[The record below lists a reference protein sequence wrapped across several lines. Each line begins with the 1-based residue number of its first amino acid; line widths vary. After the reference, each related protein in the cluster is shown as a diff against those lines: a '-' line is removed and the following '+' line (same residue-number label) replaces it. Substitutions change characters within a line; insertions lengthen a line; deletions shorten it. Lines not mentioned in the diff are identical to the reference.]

1 MEKEVHKSQVAHNVS
16 NNLLIVSAVQAG
28 AGREKTEGQT
38 ETGASGEFAAVCA
51 GTGEAGAA
59 NAGAALLLM
68 MLLLMLVLL
77 KLKLELEKEV
87 LNAARDMTA

>member
-1 MEKEVHKSQVAHNVS
+1 MQYKLVLGEK
-16 NNLLIVSAVQAG
+16 
-28 AGREKTEGQT
+28 KTEEQT
-38 ETGASGEFAAVCA
+38 ETGASGESAVVCA